1 MEIKDF
7 IKARRKQ
14 LKMSL
19 QTLGDA
25 ISYTPQ
31 AIARFENGK
40 VKVDIRLIDDLIKV
54 LNVSLTTFLNGDI
67 DNIVTYNEDKKF
79 DEEKFLQ
86 TYKYY
91 KEKCKISQ
99 SDLAS
104 KLNINKNRMSKIDR
118 GISFPTI
125 EEFKL
130 LCEVFNISY
139 ETLYYGII
147 EEPYNE
153 SNNEGKQKN
162 KRLN

>member
-40 VKVDIRLIDDLIKV
+40 VKVDIRLIDDLIKA

-104 KLNINKNRMSKIDR
+104 KLNINKNLFFI
-118 GISFPTI
+118 
-125 EEFKL
+125 
-130 LCEVFNISY
+130 
-139 ETLYYGII
+139 
-147 EEPYNE
+147 
-153 SNNEGKQKN
+153 
-162 KRLN
+162 